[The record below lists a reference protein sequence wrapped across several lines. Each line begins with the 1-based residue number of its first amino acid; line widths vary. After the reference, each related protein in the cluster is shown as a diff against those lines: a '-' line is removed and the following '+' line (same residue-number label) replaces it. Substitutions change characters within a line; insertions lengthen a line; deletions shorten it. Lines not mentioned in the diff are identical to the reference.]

1 MIRTLGLNES
11 RWLVSNHHFFQV
23 PSFQTPFGALIKT
36 GVMMTGEMGFD
47 DYFFQENVHPLPV
60 TWVLFTLFVLIMV
73 IILMNLLVRFLFK
86 IIKHEVTCLAIYF

>member
-1 MIRTLGLNES
+1 MSWFLYDKDVRLKRVTMISIKN
-11 RWLVSNHHFFQV
+11 HFFQV

-73 IILMNLLVRFLFK
+73 IILMNLLVRFLIHFIRHK
-86 IIKHEVTCLAIYF
+86 